1 MIVFGFFL
9 GFAGASFAVG
19 VPFVSRWY
27 PRERQGMALGLY
39 GIGMGGTV
47 LGGLT
52 APRIADRWGLT
63 APFVVA
69 MVLVGAMAVVFW
81 LLARDAPVAAP
92 GRDRRDVRVAA
103 RSSATSP
110 PPGRR
115 PSTTSSPSAGS
126 WRCSPTCRS
135 C

>member
-1 MIVFGFFL
+1 
-9 GFAGASFAVG
+9 
-19 VPFVSRWY
+19 
-27 PRERQGMALGLY
+27 MALGLY

-63 APFVVA
+63 APFVFA
-69 MVLVGAMAVVFW
+69 MILVGAMAVVFW
-81 LLARDAPVAAP
+81 LLARDAPVERPAAT
-92 GRDRRDVRVAA
+92 GGMFASL

-115 PSTTSSPSAGS
+115 PSTTSSPSAAS
-126 WRCSPTCRS
+126 SRCSPTCRS